1 MTTTPPA
8 PVHGSGPRQPRRLT
22 ARTPEDVLALVPV
35 VLGFEP
41 ERSVAMLTFGGRD
54 TFHGRLDLPPP
65 GADDAT
71 IAAGVRLLLDPARHH
86 GVRRV
91 LFVVYGDDGTT
102 TRRTVRALRRAF
114 ASAGVDVVQVL
125 RAHEGRWYA
134 AGAPRHGVPFR
145 VDDHPFRAQAVL
157 DGIVVHGSRADIELS
172 LRPVADLV
180 ERTEQALA
188 TAGVAPPE
196 EVADLVA
203 MRLRTGRFGDG
214 ELARVLLATTGPTGG
229 PGRDACWIGLGRDQA
244 DSAVRL
250 WTDAVQRSPE
260 ELVAAPAAVLA
271 VSAWLGGHGALA
283 WCAVDRCREA
293 QPDHPLARV
302 VDDLLTRAVP
312 PSRWSELVEALT
324 GPAPGAGGTPVS
336 GR

>member
-8 PVHGSGPRQPRRLT
+8 PVDDSSPRQPRLLT

-41 ERSVAMLTFGGRD
+41 DRSVAMLTFGGHD

-71 IAAGVRLLLDPARHH
+71 IAAGVRMLLDPARHH
-86 GVRRV
+86 GVRQV
-91 LFVVYGDDGTT
+91 LFVVYGEDGAT

-114 ASAGVDVVQVL
+114 AAAGIDVVEVL
-125 RAHEGRWYA
+125 RTHDGRWFA
-134 AGAPRHGVPFR
+134 PGAPRHGVPFR

-157 DGIVVHGSRADIELS
+157 DGIVVHGSRADIELA
-172 LRPVADLV
+172 LRPAAGLV
-180 ERTEQALA
+180 ERTRDALA
-188 TAGVAPPE
+188 TAGVASPD

-203 MRLRTGRFGDG
+203 LRLGSGRFGDT
-214 ELARVLLATTGPTGG
+214 ELARVLLAITGATGG
-229 PGRDACWIGLGRDQA
+229 PGRDVCWVGLGRDQA

-271 VSAWLGGHGALA
+271 MSAWLAGHGALA

-293 QPDHPLARV
+293 EPDHPLARV

-312 PSRWSELVEALT
+312 PSTWPELVAALT
-324 GPAPGAGGTPVS
+324 GPDREAGDT
-336 GR
+336 GRAS